1 METPNVILSKMSTSS
16 EKDDLQSYLS
26 AHKKSNGHNKHSN
39 SKTQEEID
47 WTKLMESA
55 VDDDQLDLELEVD
68 AGLYSNYG
76 DSSDDTDI
84 DMFLKASANKRS
96 TLHNADMAISLE
108 TYKLPK
114 LRPDNERTES
124 PRQTSSKQSRLR
136 KRSIGGDPNLHVV
149 SDLDAS
155 TTSDIDI
162 SSSTTISDPS
172 QSEKMPSIQQQGI
185 YSVKNDSV
193 SVSESAPLVDRVRNT
208 SEIILSL
215 SEQDPGSGVHVGGRF
230 KQGIKGQSTFDV
242 TGILSETIS
251 LSEPVRLNHN
261 VFSIDQLETSDPVF
275 SEDEREVTNLRATDS
290 EECTETHSFSDSFGH
305 VNVVNIHTVDELLP
319 DVTSMSD
326 NVRKSENTVSVGT
339 SRTKSHSNNTI
350 SGSVHT
356 SVAVS
361 DTGKPNNERTLGN
374 KNTFKFS
381 ASTQSNNQK
390 KATHNSSGNEDGGG
404 SLIEYGSNGED
415 YSYSLDG
422 DFEPQTVT
430 YLATSGTES
439 ITRNDE
445 CEVSTSEDETEV
457 DVTYSEVPKTE
468 SVGRNTNLE
477 YSSFSDGNLNRSSE
491 LMYMYM

>member
-1 METPNVILSKMSTSS
+1 MSTSS

-26 AHKKSNGHNKHSN
+26 AHKKSNSHNKHSN
-39 SKTQEEID
+39 SRTQEEID
-47 WTKLMESA
+47 WTKLMDSA
-55 VDDDQLDLELEVD
+55 VHDDQLDPELEVD
-68 AGLYSNYG
+68 AGLYCNYG

-84 DMFLKASANKRS
+84 DMFLKTSANKHS
-96 TLHNADMAISLE
+96 TLHNDDMANSLE

-155 TTSDIDI
+155 ATSDIDI

-185 YSVKNDSV
+185 YTVKNDSV
-193 SVSESAPLVDRVRNT
+193 SVSESAPLVDKVRNA

-215 SEQDPGSGVHVGGRF
+215 SEQDPGSVVHVGGGF
-230 KQGIKGQSTFDV
+230 KQGIKGQTTSEV

-261 VFSIDQLETSDPVF
+261 VFSIETSDPVF
-275 SEDEREVTNLRATDS
+275 SEDERGVTNLRATES
-290 EECTETHSFSDSFGH
+290 EECTETHSFSESFGQ
-305 VNVVNIHTVDELLP
+305 VNMVNIHTVDELLP
-319 DVTSMSD
+319 DVSSTSD
-326 NVRKSENTVSVGT
+326 KVRKGEKTVSVGT

-350 SGSVHT
+350 GSVHT

-361 DTGKPNNERTLGN
+361 DTGKPNQEKTLGN

-390 KATHNSSGNEDGGG
+390 KATHNSSGNADGGE
-404 SLIEYGSNGED
+404 SLIENGSNGED

-430 YLATSGTES
+430 DLATSGTES

-445 CEVSTSEDETEV
+445 REVSTSEDETEV

-477 YSSFSDGNLNRSSE
+477 SSSFSDENLNRSSE